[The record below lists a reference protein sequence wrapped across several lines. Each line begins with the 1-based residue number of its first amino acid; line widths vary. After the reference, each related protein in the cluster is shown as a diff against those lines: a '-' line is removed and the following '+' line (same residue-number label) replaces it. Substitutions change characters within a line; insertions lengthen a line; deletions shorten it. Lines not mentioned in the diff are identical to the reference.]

1 MKDHFGLWMHNEA
14 GRRSVGG
21 IAAEEGIGA
30 GLPQSQEHPK
40 GLSRSQQWWR
50 EEEDIPSSQWKQGIS
65 FLVDCGKQGM
75 NIWIKKSDE
84 FKSVIVGPEHIN
96 CGEVWLMFSM
106 PFDEW
111 DSR

>member
-1 MKDHFGLWMHNEA
+1 
-14 GRRSVGG
+14 
-21 IAAEEGIGA
+21 
-30 GLPQSQEHPK
+30 
-40 GLSRSQQWWR
+40 
-50 EEEDIPSSQWKQGIS
+50 
-65 FLVDCGKQGM
+65 M